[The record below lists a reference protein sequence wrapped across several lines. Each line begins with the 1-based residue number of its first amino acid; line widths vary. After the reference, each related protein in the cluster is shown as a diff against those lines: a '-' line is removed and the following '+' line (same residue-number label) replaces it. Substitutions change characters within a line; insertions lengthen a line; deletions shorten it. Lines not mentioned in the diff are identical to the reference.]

1 MIQVSRAC
9 QSLEELPKGELL
21 RERSVIRQFVDVYGM
36 SMPLLKSVGVK
47 YLSLK
52 WKKFDSLLSEV
63 GGSENIFRELLGD
76 YNVDN
81 TFWLDSSSTDKVS
94 SATTPLWSGHTR
106 ASAKALELEAGDL
119 FAELAHNFSLLTAH
133 FSFLESVALLDEAT
147 IRGFEHDV
155 VVVASPASSSSSG
168 ANADV
173 ERCWR
178 MQSDTTSM

>member
-94 SATTPLWSGHTR
+94 S
-106 ASAKALELEAGDL
+106 LELEAGDL

-133 FSFLESVALLDEAT
+133 FSFLESIALLDEAT

-178 MQSDTTSM
+178 MQSDMTSM